1 MGITED
7 LVSILSAAEKA
18 AAAVSDAAALER
30 WRVEYLGRKAPL
42 AQLSKALGAVPAA
55 EKPAAGKAL
64 NDARAKLENIY
75 NELMAKTAGDKP
87 SAAGLDYTLPGV
99 PANIGALHPITK
111 TYYEITAFFAALG
124 FGVYH
129 GPEVEDDYHNF
140 EALNFPPDHP
150 SRDAQDT
157 LFLND
162 KWLLRTHTSPSQI
175 RVMTEHQ
182 PPIRVL
188 VPGRCYRADAPDASH
203 MPGFTQ
209 VEGLVVDRGITLAD
223 LKGTLAAFVR
233 YIFGSQTKMRFVPHF
248 FPFTEP
254 SAEVH
259 MSCTVCG
266 GDGCSTCR
274 GTGWLEI
281 AGSGMVH
288 PNVFRNVG
296 YDPET
301 WTGYAFGM
309 GVERVAMLK
318 YGINDIRL
326 FYENDLRFLRQF
338 R

>member
-1 MGITED
+1 MGITDE
-7 LVSILSAAEKA
+7 LTRILKAAEEA
-18 AAAVSDAAALER
+18 AAAVTDAAALES

-42 AQLSKALGAVPAA
+42 AQLSKALGGVPPA

-64 NDARAKLENIY
+64 NDARAKLETLY
-75 NELMAKTAGDKP
+75 GELQERTAGGGQ
-87 SAAGLDYTLPGV
+87 ATAGFDYTLPGIPPNV
-99 PANIGALHPITK
+99 GALHPITK

-140 EALNFPPDHP
+140 GALNFPPDHP

-157 LFLND
+157 LFLSD

-175 RVMTEHQ
+175 RVMTERQ

-203 MPGFTQ
+203 TPGFTQ
-209 VEGLVVDRGITLAD
+209 VEGLVVDRDVTLGD

-233 YIFGSQTKMRFVPHF
+233 YTFGPRTKMRFVPHY

-259 MSCTVCG
+259 ISCAVCG
-266 GDGCSTCR
+266 GDGCSTCG

>member
-1 MGITED
+1 MKTTEE
-7 LVSILSAAEKA
+7 LTRIIASAEESAT
-18 AAAVSDAAALER
+18 AVTDAGALER
-30 WRVEYLGRKAPL
+30 WRTDYLGRKGAL
-42 AQLSKALGAVPAA
+42 ALLSKSLGSVPPE

-64 NDARAKLENIY
+64 NDARARLEALY
-75 NELMAKTAGDKP
+75 GELLIKAGK
-87 SAAGLDYTLPGV
+87 AAPATGDADDTLPGV
-99 PANIGALHPITK
+99 PPTTGALHPLTQ

-150 SRDAQDT
+150 SRDMQDT
-157 LFLND
+157 LYLSD

-175 RVMTEHQ
+175 RVMTERQ
-182 PPIRVL
+182 PPIRVII
-188 VPGRCYRADAPDASH
+188 PGRCYRADALDASH
-203 MPGFTQ
+203 TPGFTQ
-209 VEGLVVDRGITLAD
+209 VEGLLVDRDVSLAD
-223 LKGTLAAFVR
+223 LKGTLAAFAR
-233 YIFGSQTKMRFVPHF
+233 YIFGPQTKMRFVPHY

-254 SAEVH
+254 SAEIH
-259 MSCTVCG
+259 ISCAVCG

-274 GTGWLEI
+274 STGWLEV
-281 AGSGMVH
+281 AGAGMVH

-309 GVERVAMLK
+309 GVERIAMLK

-326 FYENDLRFLRQF
+326 FYENDLRFLKQF
-338 R
+338 Q

>member
-7 LVSILSAAEKA
+7 LTSILNAAEEA
-18 AAAVSDAAALER
+18 AAGVTDAAALER

-64 NDARAKLENIY
+64 NDARAKLEYIY
-75 NELMAKTAGDKP
+75 NELVVKTAGDKP

-99 PANIGALHPITK
+99 PPNIGALHPITK

-157 LFLND
+157 LFLSD

-233 YIFGSQTKMRFVPHF
+233 YIFGSHTKMRFVPHF

-266 GDGCSTCR
+266 GGGCSTCG